1 MLVGKKKCWGPKDT
15 VVHGKSGKRRV
26 MPNQLNFQGS
36 AFLDGFLFF
45 SEGQT
50 YKHTPYKADGCPL
63 AQACVRP

>member
-1 MLVGKKKCWGPKDT
+1 
-15 VVHGKSGKRRV
+15 
-26 MPNQLNFQGS
+26 MPDQLNFQGS